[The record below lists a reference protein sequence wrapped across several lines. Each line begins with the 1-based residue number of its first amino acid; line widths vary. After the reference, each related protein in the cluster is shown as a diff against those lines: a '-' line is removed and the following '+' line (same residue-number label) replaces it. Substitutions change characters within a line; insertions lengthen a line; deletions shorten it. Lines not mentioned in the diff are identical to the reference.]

1 MHFFNVFCLSG
12 ILFAFL
18 HKWSEEYL
26 FYGKQGGNFKIL
38 VLFYGEGGDGF
49 GSFLERSSW
58 FLADLEY
65 SLLHLEQFHKRWQLV
80 FPGTIPSSFAG
91 LSELP
96 DQYALELHR
105 EALNAGHTRN
115 DLSPLLERVPQRNPL
130 FFRADFP
137 KCFPPFCKNV
147 PPESFT
153 YRFARVHRSPPGPLC
168 KGCPTASRMLVPCRV
183 SRPGS

>member
-1 MHFFNVFCLSG
+1 MSHARHFSWYF
-12 ILFAFL
+12 
-18 HKWSEEYL
+18 
-26 FYGKQGGNFKIL
+26 L
-38 VLFYGEGGDGF
+38 VLVNGPEGF
-49 GSFLERSSW
+49 RSFHRFSFHKIFRFRLEFSMFLERSSW

-65 SLLHLEQFHKRWQLV
+65 FLLHLEQFHKRWQLV

-91 LSELP
+91 LPELP

-168 KGCPTASRMLVPCRV
+168 KGCPTASRELVPCRV